1 MLEISVNILNITI
14 DITACIFDLDTA
26 NGKKIIIKI
35 LAIEILEKILEEKN
49 TFK

>member
-1 MLEISVNILNITI
+1 MIFKILTFIL
-14 DITACIFDLDTA
+14 IFSLT
-26 NGKKIIIKI
+26 KKIIIKI

>member
-1 MLEISVNILNITI
+1 MLFKILTFIL
-14 DITACIFDLDTA
+14 IFLLT
-26 NGKKIIIKI
+26 KKIIIKI

>member
-1 MLEISVNILNITI
+1 MIFKILTFIL
-14 DITACIFDLDTA
+14 IFLLK
-26 NGKKIIIKI
+26 KKIIIKI